1 MKSIVAVHGLN
12 PTNRDDYAIATW
24 TDSKS
29 GHLWLRDALPKSQP
43 SARVLLYSYNSSPAF
58 GNDKGRFIDQAN
70 SLLECLRLI
79 RRKVTT
85 AT

>member
-1 MKSIVAVHGLN
+1 MKSIVAIHGLN
-12 PTNRDDYAIATW
+12 PTNRDDHAVATW

-29 GHLWLRDALPKSQP
+29 GHLWLRDALPHSQP

-58 GNDKGRFIDQAN
+58 GNDKDRFILQAN
-70 SLLECLRLI
+70 SLLERLRII
-79 RRKVTT
+79 RRKVSI